1 MSLFEDFCDRLAD
14 ALLGIPHAGPQSDD
28 NPLYADTMRTER
40 YNMRQRRDKR
50 AEFAWEISDTKFA
63 IDFLNAYAKSRG
75 EERRTW
81 IPDEDAWYK
90 RLQEILRDWDQFPDS
105 LDIEGWVASKE
116 RLFELLSKI
125 TFPLPP

>member
-1 MSLFEDFCDRLAD
+1 MSFFENLCDRLAD

-28 NPLYADTMRTER
+28 NPLDADALRTER
-40 YNMRQRRDKR
+40 YNVVIRRNKYT
-50 AEFAWEISDTKFA
+50 EFAWEISDTRFA

-75 EERRTW
+75 EERCTW

-90 RLQEILRDWDQFPDS
+90 RLQEILRDWDQFPES

-125 TFPLPP
+125 TFPIPP